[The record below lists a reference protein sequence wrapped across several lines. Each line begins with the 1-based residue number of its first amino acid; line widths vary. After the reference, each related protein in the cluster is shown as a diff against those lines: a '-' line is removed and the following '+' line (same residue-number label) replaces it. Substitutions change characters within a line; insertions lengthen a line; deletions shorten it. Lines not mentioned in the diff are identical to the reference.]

1 VSFPLRRRWQRCACP
16 DFPTARTSRSG
27 WPAAATRAAHAGA
40 GPHGDARSL
49 APPIDLSTTFERDA
63 EGEYSGGFVYSRD
76 DNPNRR
82 ALERAL
88 ADLEGGVDAAAF
100 ASGSAAAM
108 TVFQALR
115 PGDHV
120 VAAHD
125 SYYSIRRMLDDV
137 FVPWGLAVTFADCS
151 DLRAL
156 AAALR
161 PSTRLVFVETPS
173 NPMMR
178 VTDIAGAAGL
188 THSYGAQLVCD
199 NTLPT
204 PVLQQPLAHG
214 ADVVVHATTKYLAG
228 NHDAMGGA
236 LIAARDNE
244 LWQRI
249 RRLQLLGGAIPSPF
263 ASWLTLR
270 GVTSLVPRVRWQ
282 NDAARA
288 VARSLW
294 DHPVVLEVLHPDL
307 PSHPQHALA
316 ARQSAGSGGVF
327 SVRVRGGRD
336 TALRIASNLRLF
348 RRATSFGGPESLV
361 EHRASVEGPTSET
374 PDDLLRLAIG
384 LEEPADLTADLSQA
398 LDRAQIPAYHS

>member
-1 VSFPLRRRWQRCACP
+1 MDRE
-16 DFPTARTSRSG
+16 PTSASI
-27 WPAAATRAAHAGA
+27 ATRAAHAGGGA
-40 GPHGDARSL
+40 HGEARSL

-63 EGEYSGGFVYSRD
+63 GGEYSGGFIYARD

-82 ALERAL
+82 ALESAL
-88 ADLEGGVDAAAF
+88 AELEGGVAAAAF

-125 SYYSIRRMLDDV
+125 SYYSIRQMLDDV
-137 FVPWGLAVTFADCS
+137 FVPWGLTVTYADCS
-151 DLRAL
+151 DLDAL
-156 AAALR
+156 AGALR
-161 PSTRLVFVETPS
+161 PSTRIVFIETPS

-178 VTDIAGAAGL
+178 VTDIAGAAIL
-188 THSYGAQLVCD
+188 AHEAGALLVCD

-204 PVLQQPLAHG
+204 PVLQRPLEHG
-214 ADVVVHATTKYLAG
+214 ADLVVHATTKYLAG

-236 LIAARDNE
+236 LVGARHDE

-249 RRLQLLGGAIPSPF
+249 RAQQRLGGAIPSPF

-282 NDAARA
+282 NQSALAIARFLA
-288 VARSLW
+288 
-294 DHPVVLEVLHPDL
+294 DHPAVRDVLCPDL
-307 PSHPQHALA
+307 PSHPQHAIA
-316 ARQSAGSGGVF
+316 AKQSAGSGGLF
-327 SVRVRGGRD
+327 SFRLRGGAEK
-336 TALRIASNLRLF
+336 ALSVASRLGLF

-361 EHRASVEGPTSET
+361 EHRASVEGAASKT

-384 LEEPADLTADLSQA
+384 LEESTDLIADLAQA
-398 LDRAQIPAYHS
+398 LAAG

>member
-1 VSFPLRRRWQRCACP
+1 MDRAPSSA
-16 DFPTARTSRSG
+16 SI
-27 WPAAATRAAHAGA
+27 ATRAAHAGGGA
-40 GPHGDARSL
+40 HGEARSL
-49 APPIDLSTTFERDA
+49 APPIDLSTTFERDDD
-63 EGEYSGGFVYSRD
+63 GDYSGGFVYSRD

-88 ADLEGGVDAAAF
+88 ADLEGGAEAAAF

-125 SYYSIRRMLDDV
+125 SYYSIRQMLDEV

-151 DLRAL
+151 DLDAL
-156 AAALR
+156 AAALQ
-161 PSTRLVFVETPS
+161 PSTRIVFIETPS

-178 VTDIAGAAGL
+178 VTDIAGAAAL
-188 THSYGAQLVCD
+188 AHANGAQLVCD

-214 ADVVVHATTKYLAG
+214 ADLVVHATTKYLAG

-236 LIAARDNE
+236 LVGARSDE
-244 LWQRI
+244 RWQRI
-249 RRLQLLGGAIPSPF
+249 RRLQRLGGAIPSPF

-282 NDAARA
+282 NDGALAIA
-288 VARSLW
+288 QFLSDQPA
-294 DHPVVLEVLHPDL
+294 VLEVLHPDL

-316 ARQSAGSGGVF
+316 AKQSTGSGGLF
-327 SVRVRGGRD
+327 SIRLRGGRD
-336 TALRIASNLRLF
+336 AALRVASKLQLF

-361 EHRASVEGPTSET
+361 EHRASVEGPATQT

-384 LEEPADLTADLSQA
+384 LEDPADLIVDLAQA
-398 LDRAQIPAYHS
+398 LEQR